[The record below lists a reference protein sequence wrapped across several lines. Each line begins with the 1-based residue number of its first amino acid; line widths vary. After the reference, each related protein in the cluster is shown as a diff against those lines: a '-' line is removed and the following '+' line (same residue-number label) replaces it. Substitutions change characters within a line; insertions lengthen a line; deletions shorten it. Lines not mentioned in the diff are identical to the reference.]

1 MLNSFVLGPMNGFF
15 YTYITSQMF
24 SSFINVKIA
33 HKIIIKKVLILKLEV
48 SELQMFIS

>member
-15 YTYITSQMF
+15 YTYITSEMF

-33 HKIIIKKVLILKLEV
+33 HKIIIKVLILKLEV